1 MKVKKKKMK
10 KKNFNLFIF
19 PVIWLRDIS
28 VDSPILPHHKY
39 VSRYPQKWLFLEII
53 EAFSTQLT
61 SKLIKNAWKIV
72 NHIQNGSFV
81 SKDNHFGGLPLA
93 YLWWERIGESTDM
106 SLNYVIQKIKK
117 LKIFFFIF
125 FFFTFIFSKKVF
137 T

>member
-1 MKVKKKKMK
+1 MKVKEKKMK

-19 PVIWLRDIS
+19 PVIWLRHIS
-28 VDSPILPHHKY
+28 VYSPILPHHKY
-39 VSRYPQKWLFLEII
+39 VSRYLQKWLFLEII

-81 SKDNHFGGLPLA
+81 SKENHVGELPLA

-117 LKIFFFIF
+117 LSFFSCSLSFFPKKCSHKI
-125 FFFTFIFSKKVF
+125 
-137 T
+137 